1 MRTRVLATAAVL
13 ALLLSA
19 CADDDD
25 GTDATATKSPS
36 AAATSAAPTTLTF
49 QVDVDAKHATIPT
62 SYYAMFPKALSAR
75 PGDTVSFAL
84 VDTGEPHTVAFGA
97 TVDKVFAFRKAN
109 PKAEEGPP
117 EEKQI
122 PELFPDGPGDVFQA
136 AAQPCVLPA
145 GAPPVTDFTK
155 PCANTKPIEFTGLDQ
170 LFTSG
175 WMGPDAP
182 FTFVVAAAAVPGTYN
197 YLCQLH
203 GPDMGGTLTVVA
215 PGATVPS
222 PAEVKAKG
230 EAEKAALTAALAP
243 AYAALAAAKGPRDA
257 VAGTFAP
264 PQGDV
269 FVQGQ
274 ANAFGPAEI
283 TVPVGGKVTWNV
295 LGPHTIA
302 FNAPADAVGVRIVG
316 PDGVAHRNEKA
327 EAPAASPGQKFGPQG
342 PSGDPVD
349 GGRWNGEGYRS
360 SGILLAF
367 EKPLAYSI
375 TFTKA
380 GTYKYL
386 CQIHIDME
394 GTVKVG

>member
-1 MRTRVLATAAVL
+1 MRYLAAIAALAVLATG
-13 ALLLSA
+13 
-19 CADDDD
+19 CGDDDA
-25 GTDATATKSPS
+25 DADRAAPAAPTAVESS
-36 AAATSAAPTTLTF
+36 APTTLAFT
-49 QVDVDAKHATIPT
+49 VDVDGKTDT
-62 SYYAMFPKALSAR
+62 SPVSLYAMFPKALSAR
-75 PGDTVSFAL
+75 PGDSVSFVL
-84 VDTGEPHTVAFGA
+84 QDTGEPHTVAFGTTFEKA
-97 TVDKVFAFRKAN
+97 LAFRKAN
-109 PKAEEGPP
+109 PKSEEGAP

-122 PELFPDGPGDVFQA
+122 PDLLPDGPGDAFQA
-136 AAQPCVLPA
+136 GAQPCVLPA
-145 GAPPVTDFTK
+145 GAPPITDFTK
-155 PCANTKPIEFTGLDQ
+155 PCANTKPTEFTGTDQ

-175 WMGPDAP
+175 WMGPDQP
-182 FTFVVAAAAVPGTYN
+182 FTFTVAAAAKPGTYN
-197 YLCQLH
+197 YFCQLH

-230 EAEKAALTAALAP
+230 EAEKDALIAQLSP
-243 AYAALAAAKGPRDA
+243 AFAALAAAKGPGDA

-274 ANAFGPAEI
+274 VNAFGPAEI
-283 TVPVGGKVTWNV
+283 AVPVGGKVTWNV

-302 FNAPADAVGVRIVG
+302 FNAPADAVGLRAPG
-316 PDGVAHRNEKA
+316 ADGAVHRSEKA
-327 EAPAASPGQKFGPQG
+327 EAPAASSGQKFGPQG
-342 PSGDPVD
+342 PSGDPID
-349 GGRWNGEGYRS
+349 GGKWNGEGYRS
-360 SGILLAF
+360 SGIILAF
-367 EKPLAYSI
+367 EKPVAYSM